1 MSNSGGPLTLVVMAA
16 GMGSRFGGNKQMAGV
31 GPSGET
37 LLEYAIH
44 DALRAGFTRIVHVI
58 REQFGEEYRATIGR
72 RFEGR
77 AEIRFAYQELDRLPA
92 GFAGVEGRTKPWG
105 TTHAVWAALPE
116 VAGPFAVINADDY
129 YGPVGFANMA
139 AFLDGVRNSKGR
151 YAMVGYALGK
161 TLSPSGAVSRGV
173 CQVDDHGHLTGI
185 VEHPA
190 IADQGGSGLS
200 TFPDG
205 TTMALKADQPVSM
218 NFWGFTPDFADQVEP
233 RLLSFRETLADP
245 MKSECY
251 LPMTVGECLR
261 DGVATVDV
269 LPTSDR
275 WMGLTYPDDRA
286 DVVSRVAELV
296 AAGVYPTP
304 LDPGKA

>member
-1 MSNSGGPLTLVVMAA
+1 MSKTSGPLTLVVMAA

-44 DALRAGFTRIVHVI
+44 DALKAGFTRIVHVI
-58 REQFGEEYRATIGR
+58 RESFGEDYRSTIGK
-72 RFEGR
+72 RFADR
-77 AEIRFAYQELDRLPA
+77 AEIRFAYQELDRLPE
-92 GFAGVEGRTKPWG
+92 GFEPVAGRTKPWG

-116 VAGPFAVINADDY
+116 VDGPFAVINADDY

-139 AFLDGVRNSKGR
+139 AFLDASRDQIGR
-151 YAMVGYALGK
+151 YAMVGYALGR

-173 CQVDDHGHLTGI
+173 CQVDAEGRLAAI

-190 IADQGGSGLS
+190 IANVGGSGLS

-205 TTMALKADQPVSM
+205 TTMELPADQPVSM

-233 RLLSFRETLADP
+233 RLRSFRESLADP

-261 DGVATVDV
+261 DLVATVDV
-269 LPTSDR
+269 LPTTDR

-286 DVVSRVAELV
+286 DVVARVADLV
-296 AAGVYPTP
+296 RDGVYPSP
-304 LDPGKA
+304 LDPGNG